1 MAAKK
6 GIFRKVAGNFYPTE
20 SPKKA
25 KESEHVAGHEFE
37 LSVEEAEKIKEEE
50 EKMDDIPRMYGK
62 LLHIIKVEIKKEPRL
77 IDEIQ
82 EIIGRPKKKKSDTEL
97 EFMEYVI
104 KKPKRLKEMLVTLID
119 RRGEDDERYN
129 KEIQGIVN
137 SLATE
142 LPNNDETPAKKEKPK
157 KKEKAEPSYELPDNS
172 DRKAYIREMISAI
185 RRDPELRLAIK
196 DANLEPYSIDQYFDV
211 VNDPFCDNP
220 LSLDDEKIKNIIYS
234 PLCDGDK
241 EKALKAG
248 LIKVERFVADE
259 HGNSTGI
266 PFPKDSPKGKS

>member
-142 LPNNDETPAKKEKPK
+142 LPNTPATKKEPK
-157 KKEKAEPSYELPDNS
+157 KKEESSYELPNNS
-172 DRKAYIREMISAI
+172 DRKAYIKAMIAAI
-185 RRDPELRLAIK
+185 RRDPELKAAIDKADLNPYQIVQYYDPTK
-196 DANLEPYSIDQYFDV
+196 DPDCEKPGG
-211 VNDPFCDNP
+211 
-220 LSLDDEKIKNIIYS
+220 LDDPWIK
-234 PLCDGDK
+234 PLYYNNRCKGDYK
-241 EKALKAG
+241 KAMEYELLG
-248 LIKVERFVADE
+248 EIVFIADE
-259 HGNSTGI
+259 DGKSTGI
-266 PFPKDSPKGKS
+266 PYPIKDSPKGKS